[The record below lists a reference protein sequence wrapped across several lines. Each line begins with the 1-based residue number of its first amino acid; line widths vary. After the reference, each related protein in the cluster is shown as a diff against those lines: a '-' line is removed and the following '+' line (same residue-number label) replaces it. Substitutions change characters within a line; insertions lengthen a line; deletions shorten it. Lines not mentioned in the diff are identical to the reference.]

1 MRDRNEPLRSDAQR
15 NRERIIEVALE
26 ALTRSGDASLTS
38 IAKQAGVGQGTFY
51 RHFPNRE
58 ALVLEVYRHEV
69 EQVAEAA
76 CRLLET
82 RPPDQALRE
91 WLDRLAQYAMTKAG
105 LADAMRR
112 ACSHDSLMSVSRGPL
127 TTAVSTLLAANEQAG
142 TIRHGLDVEDVLLA
156 IGGLWQIDPKGDWR
170 QRAGRLLD
178 VVMDGFR
185 TGAPGRSAD
194 VVD

>member
-1 MRDRNEPLRSDAQR
+1 VRDRNEPLRSDAQR

>member
-1 MRDRNEPLRSDAQR
+1 VRDRNEPLRSDAQR

-185 TGAPGRSAD
+185 TGAPGRPAD